1 MDWEQWLVF
10 IQDRWLF
17 LLIAAVILFLIIKFV
32 QTLLKWLI
40 VVIIVVV
47 VMLYGANYTED
58 LKEFGSRIVEY
69 SKEEALEIM
78 SGELE
83 DADYEVHSDGTFT
96 ITTNNFVM
104 EGAADEDDVRITY
117 RNQTITVKRTDFVE
131 RIIEQVRSG
140 GSSP

>member
-1 MDWEQWLVF
+1 MNWEQWLVF

-17 LLIAAVILFLIIKFV
+17 LLIAAIVLFLIIKFL
-32 QTLLKWLI
+32 QTLLKWFI
-40 VVIIVVV
+40 VIVIIAVVL
-47 VMLYGANYTED
+47 LYGANYTDD
-58 LKEFGSRIVEY
+58 LKAFGNKIVEY
-69 SKEEALEIM
+69 SKDEALEIM

-83 DADYEVHSDGTFT
+83 DAEYHVEPDGTFT

-104 EGAADEDDVRITY
+104 EGAADEEDVRITY

-131 RIIEQVRSG
+131 RIIDQVQSG